1 MDTEKATALYTELW
15 EHLKSLNDKSLKIQ
29 TSNANAAVR
38 YLSAAVSDEEKE
50 AIIRTYYDILFPA
63 RGGLSDVV
71 LWDNDFQT
79 RIALNEPLHRIQKE
93 LRKIMESSSDAPVKT
108 VPTNEDFIRKTASS
122 G

>member
-1 MDTEKATALYTELW
+1 MRTITCDGDHKMDTEKATALYTELW

-71 LWDNDFQT
+71 LWDNDFLDKYPAAIHPDILPT
-79 RIALNEPLHRIQKE
+79 FEE
-93 LRKIMESSSDAPVKT
+93 LY
-108 VPTNEDFIRKTASS
+108 FQS
-122 G
+122 GITL